1 MFVNAY
7 EFEVE
12 NAEGKVIPVALRLSI
27 GSQMQL
33 KKKWKETTTSTLFNA
48 VDDVERF
55 VDIIDASL
63 KWKGNTN
70 EIKSGEELLDLMAAN
85 DMLGMVQ
92 KQTLITSLGRAS
104 GLFSEKEKDRIDE
117 RARRA
122 IEGLFN
128 EDDDEPVK
136 AKNA

>member
-7 EFEVE
+7 DFEVE
-12 NAEGKVIPVALRLSI
+12 NADGKSIPVSLRLSI
-27 GSQMQL
+27 GAQIQL

-55 VDIIDASL
+55 VDVIDYAL

-85 DMLGMVQ
+85 DMLGMVA
-92 KQTLITSLGRAS
+92 KQTLITSIGRAS
-104 GLFSEKEKDRIDE
+104 GLFSDKEKENIDNKAKKAIDE
-117 RARRA
+117 
-122 IEGLFN
+122 LFAEEDN
-128 EDDDEPVK
+128 E
-136 AKNA
+136 AKNQ